1 MFRNIIIQMQKRLEY
16 IKNPATIITLL
27 AFIFS
32 LWVSWTNLNNRVKN
46 LEEFRSDVNIVEI
59 QKDIQEIKV
68 NISRIMNDLQS
79 KK

>member
-1 MFRNIIIQMQKRLEY
+1 MFRNIITQMQKRLEY

-27 AFIFS
+27 VFIFS
-32 LWVSWTNLNNRVKN
+32 LWVSWTNLNNRIKN

>member
-16 IKNPATIITLL
+16 IKNPATIITMIV
-27 AFIFS
+27 FVFW
-32 LWVSWTNLNNRVKN
+32 LWVGRTTLNNRIQN
-46 LEEFRSDVNIVEI
+46 LEDFRSEVNIIEI

>member
-1 MFRNIIIQMQKRLEY
+1 MFRNIINQMQKRLEY

-27 AFIFS
+27 VFVFW

-46 LEEFRSDVNIVEI
+46 LEDFRTDVNIVEI

>member
-16 IKNPATIITLL
+16 IKNPATIITMLV
-27 AFIFS
+27 FIFW
-32 LWVSWTNLNNRVKN
+32 LWVSWTTMNNRIKN
-46 LEEFRSDVNIVEI
+46 LEDFRSEVNIIEI